1 MYVQHLIEAQGALVW
16 KYLHEEKGIIL
27 LSGSSNRMPADVTR
41 ALQRVI
47 SAYGNMS
54 IEQAHDYLTKV
65 EKEGRFQQECWA

>member
-16 KYLHEEKGIIL
+16 KYLHEEKGLIL

-47 SAYGNMS
+47 AVHGNMS
-54 IEQAHDYLTKV
+54 IEQANDYLTKV